1 MAHSFIRY
9 SLAILLFVFG
19 TCQLSFAHKSTTPLT
34 LEHTHFTVVVY
45 DSVHRAPLQLSR
57 VAIHR
62 GATFI
67 VGKVT
72 NVLGRADFED
82 IEIGEYNLT
91 VSIVG
96 YNRVVKNISI
106 ANGHLID
113 TITMIETEHEDLVV
127 EGDKMIET
135 ATIDTKIGTQI
146 LNAENYH
153 ASPDARIINMLQ
165 QNILSAAKAP
175 TGEVHIRGQHGEYSY
190 YIDGIPIPSDVFGG
204 LNEVVDEQVIDRAT
218 FQVGALPAE
227 YGGQTAAIIDLQNR
241 VPAGHFHLD
250 AQSYIGSY
258 LGRDNSSPDSLMI
271 SAGKIK
277 PIAKN
282 GQSLSLSDH
291 LGDFGF
297 FVSGSR
303 QETERR
309 IDAPLPYIFNNHGF
323 DYFTYGKFDYI
334 LGENDY
340 LTSNI
345 NWSKTITQ
353 IPFDPIEEGIKHDEQ
368 TTTNSFQT
376 LSYFH
381 TISHETDK
389 ESDFFFGAAARQGS
403 LLFNPGQIDP
413 HNFYFL
419 SDSTKGYTLAE
430 DRSYSTV
437 GVRSKINKRFSHELL
452 LSAGFTFTSTD
463 GTGKFSTFDTV
474 GAAGPAVQ
482 NNYNGTDFGVFLQS
496 EIHPVEWTR
505 LDIGVR
511 YDQQISPDKPLQ
523 SQVSPRLR
531 WNLYLDESSTL
542 YLSYGRYFIPTSNE
556 LIRNIASTVSTET
569 VPTFAERDD
578 AYEIGLIHSFDFGLH
593 LKMDAF
599 HKVSLPGVD
608 DQTIGSS
615 SIKIGVNIATVKIT
629 GIEAG
634 LSYSAPT
641 IPLTS
646 YINASITHA
655 YGYGAITGGFLPIN
669 NIGSGVDL
677 DHDQRLAVVTSLSY
691 EPSDWFSNVT
701 ATYGSGLANGNE
713 DYQFKTGLFD
723 LNQGAHTTPSWV
735 VNISGGYKFRI
746 AGGTEVEPSIYINN
760 LFDNVHPIKGAFFS
774 GAAWEEP
781 RNLVFKLKIKI

>member
-1 MAHSFIRY
+1 MRYSFIRY
-9 SLAILLFVFG
+9 SIAILLFVSGNSQSSSAHTLTF
-19 TCQLSFAHKSTTPLT
+19 LSP
-34 LEHTHFTVVVY
+34 EHTHYTVVVY
-45 DSVHRAPLQLSR
+45 DSVHRQPLQLSR

-67 VGKVT
+67 AGKVT

-82 IEIGEYNLT
+82 IEIGEYSIS
-91 VSIVG
+91 VSLVG
-96 YNRVVKNISI
+96 YRRVVKNILIS
-106 ANGHLID
+106 NGHLID
-113 TITMIETEHEDLVV
+113 TIKLKEIEQEDLVV
-127 EGDKMIET
+127 EGDKVIET
-135 ATIDTKIGTQI
+135 TSIDTKLGMQV
-146 LNAENYH
+146 LNGESYH
-153 ASPDARIINMLQ
+153 ASPDARIITMLQ

-175 TGEVHIRGQHGEYSY
+175 TGELHIRGQHGEYTY
-190 YIDGIPIPSDVFGG
+190 YVDGIAIPSDVFGG
-204 LNEVVDEQVIDRAT
+204 LNEVVDAQVIDRAT
-218 FQVGALPAE
+218 FQTGALPAE

-241 VPAGHFHLD
+241 VPAGHFHLE

-258 LGRDNSSPDSLMI
+258 LGRSNAAPDSLMI
-271 SAGKIK
+271 AAGTIK
-277 PIAKN
+277 SIAKN

-297 FVSGSR
+297 FVSGNR

-309 IDAPLPYIFNNHGF
+309 IDAPLPYIYNNHAF

-353 IPFDPIEEGIKHDEQ
+353 IPFDPIEEGIKHDQQ
-368 TTTNSFQT
+368 TTSNSFQT

-381 TISHETDK
+381 TISHESDK
-389 ESDFFFGAAARQGS
+389 ESDFFFGAVARQGS
-403 LLFNPGQIDP
+403 LMFTPGQIDP

-419 SDSTKGYTLAE
+419 SDTSKGYILAE
-430 DRSYSTV
+430 DRSYTTI
-437 GVRSKINKRFSHELL
+437 GVRTKINLRFSHELL
-452 LSAGFTFTSTD
+452 LSGGFNVTSTD
-463 GTGKFSTFDTV
+463 GTGKFSSFDSMGT
-474 GAAGPAVQ
+474 AGPVVQ

-505 LDIGVR
+505 IDIGVR

-531 WNLYLDESSTL
+531 WNLYLDELSTL
-542 YLSYGRYFIPTSNE
+542 YLSYGRYFLPTSNE
-556 LIRNIASTVSTET
+556 LIRNIASTVSTESI
-569 VPTFAERDD
+569 PTLAERAD
-578 AYEIGLIHSFDFGLH
+578 AYEIGLIHSFDFGLR

-599 HKVSLPGVD
+599 RKVSLPGVD

-634 LSYSAPT
+634 LSYTAPT

-646 YINASITHA
+646 YVNASITHA
-655 YGYGAITGGFLPIN
+655 YGYGAITGGVLPIN
-669 NIGSGVDL
+669 NAGSGVDL
-677 DHDQRLAVVTSLSY
+677 DHDQRLAIVTSVSY
-691 EPSDWFSNVT
+691 QPSDWFSNVT

-723 LNQGAHTTPSWV
+723 FNQGAHTTPSWV
-735 VNISGGYKFRI
+735 LTLSGGYTFHI
-746 AGGTEVEPSIYINN
+746 AGGAEVELSLYINN

-781 RNLVFKLKIKI
+781 RNIVFKLKVKI